1 MPAQEAD
8 VALDGMTLAEAHKT
22 PNMYLLMGSTGML
35 GITGLPF
42 LLSGQFMLPPRGRM
56 ERAVE
61 LERAWKRTW
70 MPPTSARASLF
81 QLHMPKYHD
90 QLIKDLGEPHLRKGL
105 NKVAEVFQPYSAAD
119 YKDLFA

>member
-1 MPAQEAD
+1 MLSSLPGRAAGRRANNQVSKAD
-8 VALDGMTLAEAHKT
+8 LQR
-22 PNMYLLMGSTGML
+22 
-35 GITGLPF
+35 

-90 QLIKDLGEPHLRKGL
+90 QLLKDLGEPHLRKGL

>member
-1 MPAQEAD
+1 MIP
-8 VALDGMTLAEAHKT
+8 
-22 PNMYLLMGSTGML
+22 
-35 GITGLPF
+35 TGLPNVAF
-42 LLSGQFMLPPRGRM
+42 VGGEVSTFNNILTHGLQAAWLKRLLTGEFALPPRGRM

-90 QLIKDLGEPHLRKGL
+90 QLIKDMGEPHLRKGV
-105 NKVAEVFQPYSAAD
+105 NKLAEVFQPYSAAD
-119 YKDLFA
+119 YKSLFA